1 MCSVV
6 SLAEGG
12 WQENEEI
19 QNKLDDAQLATY
31 PSLLLGYLF
40 LFVSQHIKHAYSVAR
55 LSYLYVTK
63 NLINHKGLGASTM

>member
-31 PSLLLGYLF
+31 PSLL
-40 LFVSQHIKHAYSVAR
+40 
-55 LSYLYVTK
+55 
-63 NLINHKGLGASTM
+63 